1 MELTTKLE
9 SPMMLQSIDSTKRS
23 IDMPSESGLTSH
35 DTDDAGHIQ
44 EILNELR
51 QMQQTPRLVTS
62 PDDLEAL
69 EREIRQRTDRLG
81 SLLVGYHLQQ
91 ALDSAALQA
100 EQERLVRQ
108 WPTPLKND
116 GRVKGGIRTA
126 QGHTVPVWVTYYRR
140 KGQRRGGKRHAGVYA
155 GLVLLGIYDR
165 CTPALA
171 AEVSLLAAMLGSLR
185 EAQDVL
191 ANRGVE
197 LDTKTVRLIAYR
209 YAARA
214 RLEPQLDTA
223 AFEDTV
229 AGRRVVISSDGGR
242 LRLRESKR
250 GLKTKKGRQRYTG
263 AWREPKV
270 LIIYVVD
277 AEGKRDP
284 SFAPVIDATLT
295 GPDAVFALLRTYL
308 QRLEITQADHVLFI
322 ADGAPWIWK
331 RVPLLMHALGL
342 AAEQVYELLDFYHA
356 VQHLG
361 QVAALRKDW
370 NARARA
376 RWRTQQRRFLL
387 RGEVDQVIAAMQVI
401 CRGCNR
407 KAIRTHRAYFIR
419 NRSRMAYAK
428 LMALKL
434 PIGSGAIESTVRR
447 VVNLRLKGPS
457 IFWCRA
463 SAEALLLL
471 RSYYKAGRWNLLKYM
486 ATSHRALL
494 EA

>member
-1 MELTTKLE
+1 MI
-9 SPMMLQSIDSTKRS
+9 LQRRDSTKRS
-23 IDMPSESGLTSH
+23 IAMTSESGLTSQ
-35 DTDDAGHIQ
+35 DTDYARHIQ
-44 EILNELR
+44 EVLNELC

-62 PDDLEAL
+62 PEELETL

-81 SLLVGYHLQQ
+81 SLLVGHHLQQ

-100 EQERLVRQ
+100 LQEQLVSQ
-108 WPTPLKND
+108 WPKPLKND
-116 GRVKGGIRTA
+116 GKVQVLIRTA
-126 QGHTVPVWVTYYRR
+126 QGLAVSVWVTYYRR
-140 KGQRRGGKRHAGVYA
+140 KGQRRAGKRHAGVYA
-155 GLVLLGIYDR
+155 GLVILGIYDR

-171 AEVSLLAAMLGSLR
+171 AEVSLLAAMLGSLQ

-191 ANRGVE
+191 AGRGVD
-197 LDTKTVRLIAYR
+197 LDIKTVRTIAYR

-214 RLEPQLDTA
+214 RLVQQVERAT
-223 AFEDTV
+223 FEDTV

-242 LRLRESKR
+242 LRLRETKR
-250 GLKTKKGRQRYTG
+250 GPKTKKGRRRYTG

-270 LIIYVVD
+270 LIVYVVD
-277 AEGKRDP
+277 AEGKRDA
-284 SFAPVIDATLT
+284 SFAPVIDATLK

-308 QRLEITQADHVLFI
+308 QRLNITQADHVLFI

-331 RVPLLMHALGL
+331 RVPLLVQALGL
-342 AAEQVYELLDFYHA
+342 AAQQVHELLDFYHA

-370 NARARA
+370 SAKARA
-376 RWRTQQRRFLL
+376 RWRTQQRRCLL
-387 RGEVDQVIAAMQVI
+387 QGQVEQVLAAVQAI
-401 CRGCNR
+401 CRGRNS
-407 KAIRTHRAYFIR
+407 KAIRTQREYFVK
-419 NRSRMAYAK
+419 NRSRMVYAK
-428 LMALKL
+428 LSAMKL

-463 SAEALLLL
+463 SAEAILLL
-471 RSYYKAGRWNLLKYM
+471 RSYYKAGRWNLLKHM
-486 ATSHRALL
+486 ATSHQALL

>member
-1 MELTTKLE
+1 MT
-9 SPMMLQSIDSTKRS
+9 SD
-23 IDMPSESGLTSH
+23 SGLASQ
-35 DTDDAGHIQ
+35 DTDYVRHIQ
-44 EILNELR
+44 AVLDELQ

-62 PDDLEAL
+62 PEELEAL

-81 SLLVGYHLQQ
+81 SLLVGSHLQQ

-100 EQERLVRQ
+100 EQEQLVRQ
-108 WPTPLKND
+108 WPKPLKND
-116 GRVKGGIRTA
+116 GKVKVMIRTA
-126 QGHTVPVWVTYYRR
+126 QGLAVPVRVTYYRR
-140 KGQRRGGKRHAGVYA
+140 KGQRRAGKRSAGVYA

-165 CTPALA
+165 CTPTLA
-171 AEVSLLAAMLGSLR
+171 SEVSLLAAMLGSLD

-191 ANRGVE
+191 AARGVE
-197 LDTKTVRLIAYR
+197 LDMKTVRLIAYR

-214 RLEPQLDTA
+214 RLEQQIDTA

-242 LRLRESKR
+242 LRLRETKR
-250 GLKTKKGRQRYTG
+250 GPKTKKGRQRYTG

-270 LIIYVVD
+270 LIVYVVD
-277 AEGKRDP
+277 AEGKRAAR
-284 SFAPVIDATLT
+284 FAPVIDATLQ

-308 QRLEITQADHVLFI
+308 PRLEITQADQVLFI

-331 RVPLLMHALGL
+331 RVPLLVQALGL
-342 AAEQVYELLDFYHA
+342 TAERVHALLDFYHA

-370 NARARA
+370 SAKART
-376 RWRTQQRRFLL
+376 RWRTQQRHLL
-387 RGEVDQVIAAMQVI
+387 LQGEVEQVIAAVRVI
-401 CRGCNR
+401 CRGRNS
-407 KAIRTHRAYFIR
+407 KAIRTHRDYFIR
-419 NRSRMAYAK
+419 NQSRMVYAK
-428 LMALKL
+428 LMAMKL

-463 SAEALLLL
+463 SAEAILLL
-471 RSYYKAGRWNLLKYM
+471 RSYYKAGRWNLLKHM

>member
-1 MELTTKLE
+1 MT
-9 SPMMLQSIDSTKRS
+9 R
-23 IDMPSESGLTSH
+23 ESGLTNQDS
-35 DTDDAGHIQ
+35 DGARHIQ
-44 EILNELR
+44 EVLNELR
-51 QMQQTPRLVTS
+51 QMQQSPRLVTS

-69 EREIRQRTDRLG
+69 EREIRQHTDRLG
-81 SLLVGYHLQQ
+81 SLLVGYHMQQ

-100 EQERLVRQ
+100 EQERLVRH
-108 WPTPLKND
+108 WPKPLKND
-116 GRVKGGIRTA
+116 GKVKVLVRTA
-126 QGHTVPVWVTYYRR
+126 QGHTVAVWVTYYRR
-140 KGQRRGGKRHAGVYA
+140 KGKRRVGKRDAGVYA
-155 GLVLLGIYDR
+155 GLVVLGIYDR

-214 RLEPQLDTA
+214 RQEQQIDKT

-250 GLKTKKGRQRYTG
+250 GRKTKKGRKRYTG

-270 LIIYVVD
+270 LIVYVVD
-277 AEGKRDP
+277 AEGKRDA
-284 SFAPVIDATLT
+284 SFAPVIDATLQ

-331 RVPLLMHALGL
+331 RVPLLVHALGL
-342 AAEQVYELLDFYHA
+342 AAEQVHALLDFYHA

-370 NARARA
+370 SVKARA
-376 RWRTQQRRFLL
+376 RWCTQQRRFLL
-387 RGEVDQVIAAMQVI
+387 QGQVEQVIAAVQSI
-401 CRGCNR
+401 CRGRNS
-407 KAIRTHRAYFIR
+407 KAIRTHREYLIK
-419 NRSRMAYAK
+419 NKGRMAYAQ
-428 LMALKL
+428 LMAMKL

-457 IFWCRA
+457 MCWCRA
-463 SAEALLLL
+463 SAEAILLL
-471 RSYYKAGRWNLLKYM
+471 RSYYKAGRWNLLKHM

>member
-1 MELTTKLE
+1 MT
-9 SPMMLQSIDSTKRS
+9 
-23 IDMPSESGLTSH
+23 SESGLTSQ
-35 DTDDAGHIQ
+35 DTDNARHIQ

-62 PDDLEAL
+62 PDDFEAL
-69 EREIRQRTDRLG
+69 EREIRQRTDYLG
-81 SLLVGYHLQQ
+81 SLLVGPHLQH
-91 ALDSAALQA
+91 ALDSTALRAAQ
-100 EQERLVRQ
+100 EQLVSH
-108 WPTPLKND
+108 WPKTLKND
-116 GRVKGGIRTA
+116 GKVEVRIRTA
-126 QGHTVPVWVTYYRR
+126 QGYTVPVWVTYYRC
-140 KGQRRGGKRHAGVYA
+140 KGQRRAGKHDAGVYA

-171 AEVSLLAAMLGSLR
+171 AEVSLLAAMLGSLD
-185 EAQDVL
+185 EAQAVL
-191 ANRGVE
+191 ADRGIT

-214 RLEPQLDTA
+214 RLEQQIDKA

-242 LRLRESKR
+242 LRLRETKR
-250 GLKTKKGRQRYTG
+250 GPKTPKGRRRYTG

-277 AEGKRDP
+277 AVGKRDA
-284 SFAPVIDATLT
+284 SFAPVIDATLQ

-308 QRLEITQADHVLFI
+308 QRLAITQADQVLFI

-331 RVPLLMHALGL
+331 RVPLLVHALGL
-342 AAEQVYELLDFYHA
+342 TAAQVHELLDFYHT
-356 VQHLG
+356 VQRLG

-370 NARARA
+370 SAKART
-376 RWRTQQRRFLL
+376 RWRTQQRHLL
-387 RGEVDQVIAAMQVI
+387 LQGAVEQVIAAMQVL
-401 CRGCNR
+401 CRGR
-407 KAIRTHRAYFIR
+407 HSKAIRTHLNYFIR
-419 NRSRMAYAK
+419 NQSRMAYAK

-463 SAEALLLL
+463 NAEAILLL
-471 RSYYKAGRWNLLKYM
+471 RSYYKAGRWNLLKHM
-486 ATSHRALL
+486 AISHRALL